1 MNSPSY
7 RIVTI
12 YTGMSEALNSYLNKP
27 AEGTEGMLVKDTI
40 ALDITRH
47 YADCDL
53 PFAGTILAWGRSDS
67 IDSEGLRE
75 WLSCLQDLKIP
86 ASEELVSLEVFVLT
100 VDGGSIAVAGFYL
113 IATLP
118 EEQATH
124 AYKQASLL
132 INKERQKEIVESA
145 YQRLLAGTLRTDAL
159 GMIIAVLAE
168 DEQVA
173 HSMSREAVSLVVPS
187 NTNTRDSAP

>member
-7 RIVTI
+7 SIVTI
-12 YTGMSEALNSYLNKP
+12 CPGMSEALNSYLNKP
-27 AEGTEGMLVKDTI
+27 AENAEGMLVKDTI
-40 ALDITRH
+40 ALEITRH

-67 IDSEGLRE
+67 IDSDGLRK
-75 WLSCLQDLKIP
+75 WLNCLQDLKIP
-86 ASEELVSLEVFVLT
+86 ASEEVVSLEAFVWT
-100 VDGGSIAVAGFYL
+100 VDEGSIAVAGFYP

-118 EEQATH
+118 EAQATT
-124 AYKQASLL
+124 AYKEASLL

-145 YQRLLAGTLRTDAL
+145 YRRILAGTLRTDRL
-159 GMIIAVLAE
+159 GMIIAILAE

-173 HSMSREAVSLVVPS
+173 HSMIREAVSLVAPS
-187 NTNTRDSAP
+187 NTNTGD

>member
-1 MNSPSY
+1 
-7 RIVTI
+7 
-12 YTGMSEALNSYLNKP
+12 MSEALNSYLNKP
-27 AEGTEGMLVKDTI
+27 AEAAEGMLVKDTI

-53 PFAGTILAWGRSDS
+53 PFAGTILAWGRSGS

-86 ASEELVSLEVFVLT
+86 ASEELVSLEAFVLT
-100 VDGGSIAVAGFYL
+100 VDGGSIAVAGFYP

-118 EEQATH
+118 EEQATN

-173 HSMSREAVSLVVPS
+173 HSMIREAVSLVVPS
-187 NTNTRDSAP
+187 NTRDSAP